1 MMYMKHR
8 TQVLFDHPQ
17 YDFLKALARKEGVG
31 LGELV
36 RRFVEEKRRALFQRF
51 RKDPIIKRI
60 GTFRDTECT
69 SENYE
74 DVLYGKPGT

>member
-8 TQVLFDHPQ
+8 TQVLLDHPQ

-36 RRFVEEKRRALFQRF
+36 RRFVEEKRQAFLRHF
-51 RKDPIIKRI
+51 RKDPLVKYI
-60 GTFRDTECT
+60 GTFQDTECT
-69 SENYE
+69 SENFEEY
-74 DVLYGKPGT
+74 LYGKSDA

>member
-1 MMYMKHR
+1 MKHR
-8 TQVLFDHPQ
+8 TQVLLDHPQ

-36 RRFVEEKRRALFQRF
+36 RRFVEEKRQAFFRHF
-51 RKDPIIKRI
+51 RKDPIEKRI
-60 GTFRDTECT
+60 GIFRDPECT

-74 DVLYGKPGT
+74 DFLYGKPGE